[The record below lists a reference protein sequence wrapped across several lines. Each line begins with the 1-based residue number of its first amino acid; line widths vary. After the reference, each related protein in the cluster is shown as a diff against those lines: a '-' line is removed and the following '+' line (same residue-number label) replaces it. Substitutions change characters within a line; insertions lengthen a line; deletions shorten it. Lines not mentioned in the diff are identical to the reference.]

1 MLKKIGKRG
10 IFVISLF
17 VVIFVFSNLIVFN
30 TPEDTNFYRPN
41 ETPQMSA
48 NFDASVMDSIQ
59 VTEIDREVNIS
70 GYGLLD
76 IRDSLT
82 FKNLNNNPV
91 SSVLIAIPSE
101 VLEDLVFYEA
111 KGSQKESFLVEKTD
125 KVTEDFELF
134 AVHFDSPLLPGESNE
149 IIFIQ
154 TYKDQ
159 ISYYPQQTQQGQL
172 TQAVL
177 YAGNVFPNLP
187 YKAEGNIKAQFQLPE
202 AASVED
208 YGWGEADENNVITY
222 DFEETYA
229 FTQDGY
235 LKPYLENM
243 REEEENIDITFT
255 DSTQTKLEFQSINRK
270 IDISPWGII
279 RIKEDYLIQNMGEIE
294 VTDVSMEIPGP
305 AVQVEVYD
313 DLGELTG
320 TEITPESNYTHL
332 EFKDLDISLIEN
344 RVKLTPQSKFRF
356 TVEYHLPY
364 GEYFNL
370 NWFQHSCKIETLT
383 SQYEYLGKNQETEI
397 HLEGAFSL
405 DSISEN
411 PNKMERAINYIE
423 MSYSSEYITPNNSE
437 ELQLTFTIN
446 LFDILFRPIIFMLLI
461 ASIGAIYVLIIKSR
475 EQEEDSA
482 FIVKE
487 DLPVSEIREFCSLYE
502 EKFASML
509 ELRRV
514 QEARKRKKISKKKY
528 RNLVEKNRNRIE
540 EIDEDIKPFKE
551 ELREINETFANIIKK
566 LEFLEAESISVKDS
580 LRILRARYRKGRLPS
595 KKAYMRLTDQLTRR
609 RKKIDRNMN
618 KLITQLR
625 SYLL

>member
-187 YKAEGNIKAQFQLPE
+187 YKAEGNIKAQFQ
-202 AASVED
+202 
-208 YGWGEADENNVITY
+208 
-222 DFEETYA
+222 
-229 FTQDGY
+229 
-235 LKPYLENM
+235 
-243 REEEENIDITFT
+243 
-255 DSTQTKLEFQSINRK
+255 
-270 IDISPWGII
+270 
-279 RIKEDYLIQNMGEIE
+279 
-294 VTDVSMEIPGP
+294 
-305 AVQVEVYD
+305 
-313 DLGELTG
+313 
-320 TEITPESNYTHL
+320 
-332 EFKDLDISLIEN
+332 
-344 RVKLTPQSKFRF
+344 
-356 TVEYHLPY
+356 
-364 GEYFNL
+364 
-370 NWFQHSCKIETLT
+370 
-383 SQYEYLGKNQETEI
+383 
-397 HLEGAFSL
+397 
-405 DSISEN
+405 
-411 PNKMERAINYIE
+411 
-423 MSYSSEYITPNNSE
+423 
-437 ELQLTFTIN
+437 
-446 LFDILFRPIIFMLLI
+446 
-461 ASIGAIYVLIIKSR
+461 
-475 EQEEDSA
+475 
-482 FIVKE
+482 
-487 DLPVSEIREFCSLYE
+487 
-502 EKFASML
+502 
-509 ELRRV
+509 
-514 QEARKRKKISKKKY
+514 
-528 RNLVEKNRNRIE
+528 
-540 EIDEDIKPFKE
+540 
-551 ELREINETFANIIKK
+551 
-566 LEFLEAESISVKDS
+566 
-580 LRILRARYRKGRLPS
+580 
-595 KKAYMRLTDQLTRR
+595 
-609 RKKIDRNMN
+609 
-618 KLITQLR
+618 
-625 SYLL
+625 